1 MSDIIG
7 VVEEVSPAMK
17 EAQGEDIAI
26 LGGAALY
33 REVVEI

>member
-7 VVEEVSPAMK
+7 AVEKVSPAMK
-17 EAQGEDIAI
+17 EAQGDDIAV

-33 REVVEI
+33 REVMEI